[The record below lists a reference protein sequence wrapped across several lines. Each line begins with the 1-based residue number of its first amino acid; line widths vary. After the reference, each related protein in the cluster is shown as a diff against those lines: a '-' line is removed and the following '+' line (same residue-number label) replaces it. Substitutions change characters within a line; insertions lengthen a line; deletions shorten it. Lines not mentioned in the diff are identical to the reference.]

1 MFIEKIFS
9 SMKQVFEK
17 IKVNSKFVNSY
28 FYFTKD
34 FIYFYFSCK
43 KLKNN
48 QKIIFDSLSDIK
60 KEFLLKFKEA
70 LTDNFSRAFKLV
82 ETIQKSAQSDGQ
94 FEKENIVNINIVE
107 YIVDYIKK
115 ISQSFTD
122 LYIEFA
128 FTNEDPLFYSNQ
140 DSLINE
146 MRNIFEEEI
155 NNHYLMPIYN
165 LIENYLN
172 FLTKE
177 EIKGSLKEKIY
188 IQLVYFNNYILYKMN
203 EVLNAFINSN
213 ISYLIKKT
221 LIVSNKEKIIKFNT
235 KLFQLFKD
243 NFSNKLIIPQ
253 LNNKDYCINIIKEI
267 SKNAKLYFGDINHN
281 NNLFYEQNLI
291 ENCLYS
297 FFLCCIIILLVEG
310 SFGDAFIDTILDNL
324 INNISKELIGVNH
337 SDIIIKFNEFIKLLS
352 GIDSK
357 EKLDEYK
364 IILGK
369 SKAKKIL
376 FNIKKTSFNQQK
388 VLTFL
393 ENKKIEQS
401 EFLNILVI
409 MLMNSLRC
417 NSEEEIDFY
426 SGKKQIIIQYINDV
440 ENELF
445 KD

>member
-1 MFIEKIFS
+1 
-9 SMKQVFEK
+9 MKQVFEK

-128 FTNEDPLFYSNQ
+128 FTNEDPLFYSSQ

-243 NFSNKLIIPQ
+243 NFSNKLIISQ

-291 ENCLYS
+291 ENCLLQS
-297 FFLCCIIILLVEG
+297 LHLPLCIVW
-310 SFGDAFIDTILDNL
+310 
-324 INNISKELIGVNH
+324 
-337 SDIIIKFNEFIKLLS
+337 
-352 GIDSK
+352 
-357 EKLDEYK
+357 
-364 IILGK
+364 
-369 SKAKKIL
+369 
-376 FNIKKTSFNQQK
+376 FNI
-388 VLTFL
+388 FL
-393 ENKKIEQS
+393 IPK
-401 EFLNILVI
+401 
-409 MLMNSLRC
+409 
-417 NSEEEIDFY
+417 
-426 SGKKQIIIQYINDV
+426 
-440 ENELF
+440 
-445 KD
+445 